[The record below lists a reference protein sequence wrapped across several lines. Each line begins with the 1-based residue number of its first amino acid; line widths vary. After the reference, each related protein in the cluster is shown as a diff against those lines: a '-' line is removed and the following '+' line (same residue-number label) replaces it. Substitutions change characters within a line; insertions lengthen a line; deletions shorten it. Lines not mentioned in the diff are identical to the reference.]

1 MGSGCQEWIF
11 YNEQNKSAICLINLK
26 HMHEKNRDNFE
37 PNETLYFFFLIVF
50 GFYCYGAWNLPQ
62 KKREGQNLTRR
73 SQISNLMEIVSW
85 NTGFIVF
92 NATGL

>member
-37 PNETLYFFFLIVF
+37 PNEMLYFFFF
-50 GFYCYGAWNLPQ
+50 
-62 KKREGQNLTRR
+62 
-73 SQISNLMEIVSW
+73 
-85 NTGFIVF
+85 
-92 NATGL
+92 